1 MRDLFVND
9 GKIYISYVEEIK
21 LNLETRDQVD
31 SSRSESPLIKV
42 PDAVEID
49 TSNLTFSQQV
59 NQIIDLVHNVT
70 LN

>member
-1 MRDLFVND
+1 
-9 GKIYISYVEEIK
+9 
-21 LNLETRDQVD
+21 
-31 SSRSESPLIKV
+31 LIKV

-59 NQIIDLVHNVT
+59 NQIIDLVHKVT